1 MLHSFGPYHFLHLLI
16 QHSSYVT
23 LVYPYT
29 SCEITL
35 HPYSPIIPWNQL
47 EEEKEKVQLSE
58 LRHQDMTS
66 NWLAERD
73 VLKGQLSD
81 LQTRNDN
88 LQMSLV
94 NRDMIIEKL
103 VRVLTCIKKIYQ
115 YLLFVCSICVS
126 VCVKWCVKRTI
137 CVYRYLTVHKY
148 CIVTPSKYM
157 WKCILNVVYH
167 TYF

>member
-29 SCEITL
+29 SYEITL

-94 NRDMIIEKL
+94 NRDTTIEKL
-103 VRVLTCIKKIYQ
+103 VRILTCIKKIYQ
-115 YLLFVCSICVS
+115 YLLFMCSICVS

-137 CVYRYLTVHKY
+137 CVLSYLTVHK
-148 CIVTPSKYM
+148 
-157 WKCILNVVYH
+157 
-167 TYF
+167 